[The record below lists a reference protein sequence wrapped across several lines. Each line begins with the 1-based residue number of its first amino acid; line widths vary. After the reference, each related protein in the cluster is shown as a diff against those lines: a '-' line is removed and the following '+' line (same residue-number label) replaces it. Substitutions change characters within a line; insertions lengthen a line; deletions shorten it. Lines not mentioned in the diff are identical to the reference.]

1 MSLLDFVFPK
11 RCVNCGKTGDYVCQ
25 NCFTYISFDT
35 KSLCLICDRPSFDNL
50 THPACKKKYSID
62 GCFSAI
68 SYNKIA
74 KKLISNF
81 KYKPYLTDLK
91 KFLSELFTESIIQN
105 ENFIHALEMGLPA
118 GRQVFVP
125 VPLFSSKLRKRGYN
139 QSEILVKTLS
149 KKFNLPAQNIL
160 KRTRDTK
167 TQYKLKRQDREEN
180 LKNAFSLKARVGP
193 LSQHNIFLVDD
204 IVTTGSTL
212 KEAANVLKRNGA
224 NKVFGLTLA
233 RD

>member
-1 MSLLDFVFPK
+1 MANLLDFIFPK
-11 RCVNCGKTGDYVCQ
+11 RCVNCKKAGDYVCQ
-25 NCFTYISFDT
+25 NCFIYISFDA
-35 KSLCLICDRPSFDNL
+35 KSLCLVCNRPSFNGL
-50 THPACKKKYSID
+50 IHPICRKKYTID

-74 KKLISNF
+74 KKLIFNF
-81 KYKPYLTDLK
+81 KYKPYMTDLK
-91 KFLSELFTESIIQN
+91 TFLCDLFYESIIQN
-105 ENFIHALEMGLPA
+105 ENFMSQISKEDWI
-118 GRQVFVP
+118 FVP
-125 VPLFSSKLRKRGYN
+125 IPLFSSKLRKRGYN
-139 QSEILVKTLS
+139 QSEILAKTLS
-149 KKFNLPAQNIL
+149 QKFNFPVFNIL

-167 TQYKLKRQDREEN
+167 TQYKLKKEDREEN
-180 LKNAFSLKARVGP
+180 LKNAFKLVVSSQKSVAR
-193 LSQHNIFLVDD
+193 NIFLVDD